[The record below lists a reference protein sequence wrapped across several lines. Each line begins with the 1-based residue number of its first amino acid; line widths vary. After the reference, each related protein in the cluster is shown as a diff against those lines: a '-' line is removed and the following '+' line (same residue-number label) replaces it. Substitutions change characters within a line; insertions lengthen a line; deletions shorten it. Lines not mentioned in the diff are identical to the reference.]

1 MIRFAASLF
10 ARRKNSFASARGK
23 KVKQYSVPRL
33 LELASKIG
41 TKNLEG
47 VQCKITAFS
56 SFIRA
61 EGSKMKSSKKISK
74 LIEQKFYV

>member
-41 TKNLEG
+41 TKESRRRT
-47 VQCKITAFS
+47 VQNYCV
-56 SFIRA
+56 FIFHSRRGKQN
-61 EGSKMKSSKKISK
+61 ESSKTISK
-74 LIEQKFYV
+74 LIEQKF